1 MTTVYLGLG
10 TNLGNKTANLYAA
23 VHEIDIQ
30 IGKVTSLSAFYETLP
45 WGFESTHPFLNAV
58 CRIETTLTPH
68 QVLDRTQTIEQSL
81 GRTQKT
87 TDRQYTD
94 RPIDIDLLLYD
105 QLILNTPTLT
115 IPHPLMCERRFV
127 LEPLTEIAPDFIH
140 PIRHRTIRE
149 LLSKLR

>member
-127 LEPLTEIAPDFIH
+127 LEPLTEIAPDLIH
-140 PIRHRTIRE
+140 PVRHRTIRE
-149 LLSKLR
+149 LLSELR